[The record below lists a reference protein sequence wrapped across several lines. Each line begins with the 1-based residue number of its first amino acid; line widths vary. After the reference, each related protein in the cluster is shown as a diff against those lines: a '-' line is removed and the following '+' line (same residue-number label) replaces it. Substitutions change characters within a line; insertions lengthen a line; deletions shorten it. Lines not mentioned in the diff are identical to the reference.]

1 MVGSVRLAAAG
12 AVLFLGGLFWG
23 CFSTVEVKGGACG
36 SVFVYE
42 EKHTAES
49 ASSNSRTSTYTYEP
63 EGCPV
68 ARGEREVPVVLVMIV
83 GAAVASAGVAER
95 VAAPYRR
102 RRAERPAEPSR
113 PSGPPEA
120 PRGGSARFD
129 PRVPPS
135 TS

>member
-1 MVGSVRLAAAG
+1 ML
-12 AVLFLGGLFWG
+12 WG
-23 CFSTVEVKGGACG
+23 CLSTVEGKDGACG
-36 SVFVYE
+36 SVFFYE

-49 ASSNSRTSTYTYEP
+49 DNGQTFTYTYEP
-63 EGCPV
+63 AGCPV

-102 RRAERPAEPSR
+102 RRDEQPAKPSR

-120 PRGGSARFD
+120 PRGGGALFD

-135 TS
+135 P